1 MNWQGSWT
9 SQRGTIL
16 LESLL
21 AVAILGTIAVVF
33 LGAMCGCLFGADII
47 EEHFIAANLIRTQLE
62 EIKSQPYNIEDQY
75 TVTVSPP
82 PEYTVLIDVTDLSP
96 EEHPDSLQKTAVTVL
111 RAGKHILTVETLKV
125 NR

>member
-1 MNWQGSWT
+1 MNWQGSRT
-9 SQRGTIL
+9 SQRGTVL

-33 LGAMCGCLFGADII
+33 LGAICGGLFGAGII

-62 EIKSQPYNIEDQY
+62 EIKSQPYNVENQY
-75 TVTVSPP
+75 LVTVSPP

-111 RAGKHILTVETLKV
+111 RTGKHILTVETLKV